1 MSRPTIT
8 RPVWVQQ
15 PAKRQSPFEQ
25 FAFMIAN
32 GLQGL
37 ANQSTRQQGLTLM
50 VGGTSFA
57 GACVAL
63 MLSTSAILKVVH
75 APLIANYLW
84 VCVLFFVM
92 IACAGVGLLG
102 CGLYARSKGYPAMAW
117 AIGVFFFN
125 IVAVVA
131 LFIVPDRTQAVASE
145 PTEAD
150 IAMPLGTEIPM
161 TRVPEPQKV
170 NFAKHLV
177 WHK

>member
-1 MSRPTIT
+1 MSRQVAS
-8 RPVWVQQ
+8 RSVWIKQPVQQ
-15 PAKRQSPFEQ
+15 QSPFER
-25 FAFMIAN
+25 FAHMVAN
-32 GLQGL
+32 GLQSI

-50 VGGTSFA
+50 VCGASFA

-63 MLSTSAILKVVH
+63 ILSTSAILHAIH

-84 VCVLFFVM
+84 VCTLFFVM
-92 IACAGVGLLG
+92 MACGGVGLLG

-131 LFIVPDRTQAVASE
+131 LFLVPDRTQAVAQE

-150 IAMPLGTEIPM
+150 LAMPLGTEVPM
-161 TRVPEPQKV
+161 VRVPEPKQV
-170 NFAKHLV
+170 DFAKHLV